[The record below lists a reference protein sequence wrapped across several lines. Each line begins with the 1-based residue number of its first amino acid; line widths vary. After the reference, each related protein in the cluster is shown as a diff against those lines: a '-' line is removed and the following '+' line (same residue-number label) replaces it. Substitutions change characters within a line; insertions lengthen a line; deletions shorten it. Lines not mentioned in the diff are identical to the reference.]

1 MQKKIAIIALGR
13 LGQILYTKLTGSSN
27 QVVGTFHSKPKGFKG
42 EIKYDFL
49 KDSIPLEIQDSDVLI
64 FNLTPS
70 VIKSV
75 EKFQAFIQNIRTKRF
90 IFISS
95 TSVYGLQGEVDED
108 SPTFPESDS
117 GKLLQSCE
125 LAILSNKSNSCVV
138 RPAGIYGPHSHPAR
152 YMAGR
157 EVSVNGN
164 ESINLI
170 DIDSLADI
178 IINNF
183 ETKYSIVNAVNSHH
197 PRKEDYYI
205 DFCKRNSLQSPTFK
219 NMDIGKDK
227 IVKTKYQEF
236 ETTISLV

>member
-1 MQKKIAIIALGR
+1 MLKKIAIIALGR
-13 LGQILYTKLTGSSN
+13 LGQTLYTKLSKSTY
-27 QVVGTFHSKPKGFKG
+27 QVLGTFHSSPKGLKG
-42 EIKYDFL
+42 EIKYDFSEE
-49 KDSIPLEIQDSDVLI
+49 SIPPEIQDSDVLI

-70 VIKSV
+70 VIKSF
-75 EKFQAFIQNIRTKRF
+75 EKFQSFIQNIRTKRL
-90 IFISS
+90 IFVSS

-125 LAILSNKSNSCVV
+125 LTLLSNKSNSCVI
-138 RPAGIYGPHSHPAR
+138 RPAGIYGPESHPGR

-170 DIDSLADI
+170 DIDSLAEI

-183 ETKYSIVNAVNSHH
+183 ETKYSVVNAVNIHH
-197 PRKEDYYI
+197 PRKEDYYL
-205 DFCKRNSLQSPTFK
+205 DYCKRKGLDAPIFQNKELV
-219 NMDIGKDK
+219 KDK

-236 ETTISLV
+236 LTAIDLA

>member
-1 MQKKIAIIALGR
+1 MHKKIVIVALGR
-13 LGQILYTKLTGSSN
+13 LGQTLYTKLTGSSN
-27 QVVGTFHSKPKGFKG
+27 QVVGTFHSNPKGLKG
-42 EIKYDFL
+42 EFKYDFS
-49 KDSIPLEIQDSDVLI
+49 KDAIPFDIQDSDILV

-70 VIKSV
+70 VIQSV
-75 EKFQAFIQNIRTKRF
+75 ENFQNFIQNIRTKRL

-95 TSVYGLQGEVDED
+95 TSVYGMQGEVDED
-108 SPTFPESDS
+108 SPLLPESES

-125 LAILSNKSNSCVV
+125 LTLFSNKSNSCVV
-138 RPAGIYGPHSHPAR
+138 RPAGIYGPESHPGR

-170 DIDSLADI
+170 DINSLADI

-183 ETKYSIVNAVNSHH
+183 ETKYNVVNAVNSHH
-197 PRKEDYYI
+197 PKKEDYYI
-205 DFCKRNSLQSPTFK
+205 DYCKRNNLQSPTFQNK
-219 NMDIGKDK
+219 DVGKDK

-236 ETTISLV
+236 EITISLA